1 MHHDGAGG
9 EYPVGSLQHPAHR
22 RSVQGDG
29 ARHVPQPATDRV
41 ADAGASAEPDDGS
54 LETVVDLGRGPG
66 NQYGRPTRTV
76 ASAILGGSARGGQ
89 LVAASVTYKRKPGHL
104 CDLV

>member
-9 EYPVGSLQHPAHR
+9 QYSVGSLQHPAHR

-29 ARHVPQPATDRV
+29 TRHVPQPATDRV
-41 ADAGASAEPDDGS
+41 ADAGTSAEPDDVS

-66 NQYGRPTRTV
+66 DEYRRPTPTV
-76 ASAILGGSARGGQ
+76 APGILGRSVRGGQ
-89 LVAASVTYKRKPGHL
+89 LVGAAVTDEREPGDL
-104 CDLV
+104 CNPI